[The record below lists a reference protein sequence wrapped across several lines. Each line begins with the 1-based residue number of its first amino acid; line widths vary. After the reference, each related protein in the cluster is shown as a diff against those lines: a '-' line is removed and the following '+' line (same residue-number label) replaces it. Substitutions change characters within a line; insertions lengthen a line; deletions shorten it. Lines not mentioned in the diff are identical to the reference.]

1 MKQISILLTII
12 IISASAKAH
21 DYIPGTKQTV
31 PILLKNGNLH
41 TVSDGYLPETD
52 LLFIDGTI
60 TEIGKHI
67 TPDSSYQI
75 IDLTGKEVY
84 PGLIAP
90 NSSIG
95 LIRSQQR

>member
-52 LLFIDGTI
+52 LLFIDGKI
-60 TEIGKHI
+60 TEIWQ
-67 TPDSSYQI
+67 TYY
-75 IDLTGKEVY
+75 TGFKLSDNRPY
-84 PGLIAP
+84 RQRSLSRAH
-90 NSSIG
+90 
-95 LIRSQQR
+95 RSQQLNRPD